1 VESGT
6 LKRLVPTDAAA
17 LGMMRAGV
25 CGFVLCEILLTSFS
39 DLGRLPATLLR
50 PTGAMQ
56 IFSWRFYDALL
67 TPAGMLTLKC
77 LLVAS
82 LLSATVGFM
91 TGFATKSSA
100 LLFLFYEGLLRSF
113 GHFNHDEMPA
123 VYILVV
129 LAFAPCGDAFSFDCL
144 KRKGVA
150 RKSAFAYGYP
160 ILLARAL
167 LAWSYFSAAL
177 IKLRVAGL
185 SYFGA
190 DNLPTLAIMNSLD
203 NLHDT
208 HFKLAFLLPRVR
220 SLVPFAVGLVLL
232 WELTFPLAIFSK
244 LARRVILA
252 AGVLFHV
259 STLFLMNVF
268 FPYHVAM
275 YLTFVD
281 WPAVMGKIERFGL
294 FRRAAGV
301 LGEIRRPQRA
311 SNVEPEKKVE
321 QETVG
326 LANQEGKR

>member
-25 CGFVLCEILLTSFS
+25 CGFVLCEILFTSFT
-39 DLGRLPATLLR
+39 DLGRLPATVLR
-50 PTGAMQ
+50 PTGVMQ

-67 TPAGMLTLKC
+67 TPAGMFALKC

-82 LLSATVGFM
+82 LASATFGFL
-91 TGFATKSSA
+91 TGVATKSSA
-100 LLFLFYEGLLRSF
+100 FLFLFYEGLLRSF

-123 VYILVV
+123 VYILIV
-129 LAFAPCGDAFSFDCL
+129 LAFAPCGDAFSFDRRL
-144 KRKGVA
+144 RGGVGRKP
-150 RKSAFAYGYP
+150 AFAYGYP

-190 DNLPTLAIMNSLD
+190 DNLPTLAIMHSLD

-220 SLVPFAVGLVLL
+220 ALMPFAVGLILL
-232 WELTFPLAIFSK
+232 WELAFPLAIFSR

-252 AGVLFHV
+252 AGVVFHV

-268 FPYHVAM
+268 FPYHLAM
-275 YLTFVD
+275 YLTYVD
-281 WPAVMGKIERFGL
+281 WPAVAGKLKRFAW
-294 FRRAAGV
+294 FRRAAAAAR
-301 LGEIRRPQRA
+301 ESRREPQA
-311 SNVEPEKKVE
+311 ANVEA
-321 QETVG
+321 
-326 LANQEGKR
+326 LNQEGKR

>member
-25 CGFVLCEILLTSFS
+25 CGFVLFEIFLTSFS
-39 DLGRLPATLLR
+39 DLGRLPATVIR

-67 TPAGMLTLKC
+67 TPAGMVALKC

-82 LLSATVGFM
+82 LASATVGYM
-91 TGFATKSSA
+91 TSLATKSSA
-100 LLFLFYEGLLRSF
+100 FLFLFYEGLLRSF

-129 LAFAPCGDAFSFDCL
+129 LAFAPCGDAFSLDGL
-144 KRKGVA
+144 SRKRVE
-150 RKSAFAYGYP
+150 RKPAFAYGYP

-167 LAWSYFSAAL
+167 LAWSYFSAAV

-185 SYFGA
+185 SYFDA
-190 DNLPTLAIMNSLD
+190 DNLPTLSIMHSLD

-208 HFKLAFLLPRVR
+208 HFKFAFLLPRVR
-220 SLVPFAVGLVLL
+220 ALMPFAVALVLV
-232 WELTFPLAIFSK
+232 WELAFPLAIFSR
-244 LARRVILA
+244 LARRLILA

-275 YLTFVD
+275 YLTFVE
-281 WPAVMGKIERFGL
+281 WPAVARKLERFDW
-294 FRRAAGV
+294 FRRAS
-301 LGEIRRPQRA
+301 RRLSKFRGPRRA
-311 SNVEPEKKVE
+311 SPVGPENAGQSV
-321 QETVG
+321 
-326 LANQEGKR
+326 QEGKR

>member
-1 VESGT
+1 
-6 LKRLVPTDAAA
+6 VPTDEAA

-25 CGFVLCEILLTSFS
+25 CGFVLCEILLTSFT

-50 PTGAMQ
+50 PTGALQ

-82 LLSATVGFM
+82 LLSAAVGFM
-91 TGFATKSSA
+91 TGFAAKSSA

-123 VYILVV
+123 VYILFV
-129 LAFAPCGDAFSFDCL
+129 LAFAPCGDAFSFDGL
-144 KRKGVA
+144 KRKDVV
-150 RKSAFAYGYP
+150 RKSALAYGYP

-177 IKLRVAGL
+177 VKLRVAGL
-185 SYFGA
+185 SYFSA

-220 SLVPFAVGLVLL
+220 SLMPFAAALVLM
-232 WELTFPLAIFSK
+232 WELAFPLAIFSK

-268 FPYHVAM
+268 FPYHLAM

-281 WPAVMGKIERFGL
+281 WPAVVAKPGRFGL

-301 LGEIRRPQRA
+301 LSDIRRPQRT
-311 SNVEPEKKVE
+311 SNVEPEKKVR
-321 QETVG
+321 QETPE